1 MDGLDEEIMRELLCD
16 SKIKLKTLAK
26 KMSVPLSTIHSRIK
40 RMEKEKLI
48 RKHTIDVDWRK
59 LGYKVKAYVLVFFDT
74 TKMVELDKPQKDVV
88 KQISNLDF
96 VYEIDMVTGE
106 ADLLLK
112 VRAKDTDHLGRL
124 LTERV
129 HTIAGISNT
138 RTLVTI
144 GSDS

>member
-16 SKIKLKTLAK
+16 SKVKLKTLAK

-40 RMEKEKLI
+40 RLEKEKLI
-48 RKHTIDVDWRK
+48 RRHTIDVDWRK

-88 KQISNLDF
+88 KQISKLDF

-112 VRAKDTDHLGRL
+112 VRAKDTDHLGKL